1 MKDSNNNST
10 TCHLVVS
17 SSVLVGLGEAST
29 AQGTATSE
37 ARWRWGGDMS
47 EARWRRR
54 GATANARWR
63 EWGALNG
70 TRM

>member
-29 AQGTATSE
+29 AQGSASSQGGAVGLGWE
-37 ARWRWGGDMS
+37 GDMS
-47 EARWRRR
+47 EARWRR
-54 GATANARWR
+54 GGDTANA
-63 EWGALNG
+63 
-70 TRM
+70 